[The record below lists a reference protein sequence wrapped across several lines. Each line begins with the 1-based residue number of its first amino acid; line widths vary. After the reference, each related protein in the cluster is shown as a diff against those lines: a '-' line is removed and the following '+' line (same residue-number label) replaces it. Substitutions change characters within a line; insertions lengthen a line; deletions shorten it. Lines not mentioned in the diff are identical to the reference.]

1 MTRGSA
7 VLNGQQQSN
16 DAKAMIDGRVP
27 YIARVE
33 VRGVAPLLLHR
44 WSIEAIAEKAKAKKG
59 SAEKKLDNLESYVYR
74 LNDGRLGLPGM
85 NLTAA
90 LCEAARYAQ
99 DPRSPRK
106 SARDLVR
113 ASVVPLDGIAPFVP
127 DRLTWDYEDARR
139 VMVQRAG
146 VTRVRPAL
154 TEGWR
159 VQFSLLVN
167 SPEYVT
173 PEFLHALVSSAGRLV
188 GLCDFRPTY
197 GRFEVSHFET
207 VDALED

>member
-16 DAKAMIDGRVP
+16 DAKALIGGRIP
-27 YIARVE
+27 YVARVE
-33 VRGVAPLLLHR
+33 VRGVAPLLFHR
-44 WSIEAIAEKAKAKKG
+44 WSIEAI
-59 SAEKKLDNLESYVYR
+59 YR
-74 LNDGRLGLPGM
+74 LTDGRLGLPGM

-127 DRLTWDYEDARR
+127 DRRTWDYEDARR
-139 VMVQRAG
+139 IAVQRAR

-159 VQFSLLVN
+159 VRFSLLVN
-167 SPEYVT
+167 SPEYMT